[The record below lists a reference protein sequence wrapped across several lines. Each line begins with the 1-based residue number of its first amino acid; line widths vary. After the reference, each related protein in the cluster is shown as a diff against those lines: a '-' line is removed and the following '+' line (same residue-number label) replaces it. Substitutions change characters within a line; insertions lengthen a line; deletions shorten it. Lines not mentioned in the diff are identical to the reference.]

1 MFPDLFHGLELS
13 VSCRETNNSL
23 LETDSFT
30 PRNCWFHPLK
40 LEMRNKDE
48 KGSCGRKI
56 FLPFINRKKS
66 AGEAAVR

>member
-13 VSCRETNNSL
+13 VSCRENPVVSL

-48 KGSCGRKI
+48 KGI
-56 FLPFINRKKS
+56 MRKKDFS
-66 AGEAAVR
+66 SRL

>member
-13 VSCRETNNSL
+13 VSW

-40 LEMRNKDE
+40 LEMKNKDE
-48 KGSCGRKI
+48 KGI
-56 FLPFINRKKS
+56 MRKKDFS
-66 AGEAAVR
+66 SRL

>member
-13 VSCRETNNSL
+13 FHAVKPVVSL

-40 LEMRNKDE
+40 LEMKNKDE
-48 KGSCGRKI
+48 KGI
-56 FLPFINRKKS
+56 MRKKDFS
-66 AGEAAVR
+66 SRL